1 MCVGLFLEST
11 LPIVHVQGS
20 PLVFTFNVS
29 RTHAPFGRSSSTEEN
44 PYKTQIKTDITSHH
58 THAFPLSSARLDDRR
73 TIDRT
78 IGPSRSVTDDDDGS
92 HSIDRSIDRRRSCAR
107 DTPRRTDVPVR
118 PRVRR
123 DTPHSTSRDA
133 RRRCSRNEPPR
144 RSRRARCARPP
155 PEAVARSRRA
165 PGLTVRC
172 GAWRGDAREE
182 PWTTRRWGGI
192 FFVRFASSTVRDIGR
207 DHSSVAS
214 RSMAHIRISV
224 SLERY
229 PLCESGADR
238 TLSRAR
244 DARGGG
250 ERGDDDGD
258 E

>member
-1 MCVGLFLEST
+1 MVRT
-11 LPIVHVQGS
+11 RHVW
-20 PLVFTFNVS
+20 
-29 RTHAPFGRSSSTEEN
+29 RTHTPFPFVHHRRK
-44 PYKTQIKTDITSHH
+44 KTHIKPKSRPTSHH
-58 THAFPLSSARLDDRR
+58 ITHTHSLSRPRDSTTIGRSDDR
-73 TIDRT
+73 TFA
-78 IGPSRSVTDDDDGS
+78 RSVTDDDDGS